1 MAKLINYYP
10 RYKEAAAI
18 ASYSYPGWHRVISPW
33 PGPIC
38 SAIITCTIIIFKY
51 ISSAASH
58 QITWEAI
65 SLPLIP

>member
-33 PGPIC
+33 SGPIC
-38 SAIITCTIIIFKY
+38 SAIITCTIVHYNIQIHIQCSQPPDY
-51 ISSAASH
+51 LGSH
-58 QITWEAI
+58 
-65 SLPLIP
+65 